1 MWQKDHKIYRD
12 MSINE
17 DYGKI
22 LREFMLTLDKFKRG
36 KSEKVGG
43 KEVLYDINNDNAIL
57 KLLSAMSEM
66 YRYQIHE
73 YLVPRETIESEKEV
87 RKHIKDIIC
96 DILPLVE
103 TKIRLLSE
111 KLARFGRMSK
121 AKQQLASEEIAR
133 AEENRKKYLILL
145 DDFYALAAFRSL
157 KHFALYMEFDKPDT
171 QKVWKHAMGCFESF
185 FFYANSMILDGKVK
199 RITKSFPVG
208 YGKSYSDSITIS
220 FIFGYDI
227 NNDVLKV
234 VGNNKLIVDTLT
246 AVVGMMTNKRYA
258 KVFPYYAQ
266 FNGNKELMFDIGKAS
281 EGVLL
286 IHGSLRPKSLL
297 VVAKDTAVDGARAKF
312 RFYDDITRSK
322 DKENVPEHEKDWAK
336 YSDQWSKR
344 KYDDNLDF
352 EIAGGTRYHTEDFLS
367 RYREHYGEENA
378 VPDKKFK
385 YTMINEK
392 TKFVI
397 ISVPKLDFE
406 TDESTYPQ
414 KFSTESARLERNRDP
429 RTFAAMEQQQP
440 ETPLNSPFYWDN
452 LQTYTSLPLKKCEGG
467 NREDT
472 CLASLDLPRTGA
484 NNISLGIY
492 SKCENLYYLIDTYY
506 EKKPLDYILPDG
518 RTELDWVCD
527 MLIKHNVT
535 ELVVEINT
543 CSDIKKQ
550 IMDKLLARG
559 YANCKVIEKYS
570 VEKKEVKI
578 MTCWTP
584 IINTIVFPA
593 RKVFSL
599 SSMTGRF
606 MQDIIAWNDKA
617 KIDDSIDSVC
627 MFVQEFITKNSLSV
641 GKVSTF
647 KR

>member
-1 MWQKDHKIYRD
+1 MA
-12 MSINE
+12 SNE

-22 LREFMLTLDKFKRG
+22 LRDFKLTLDKFRKG
-36 KSEKVGG
+36 KSEKASGNTIT
-43 KEVLYDINNDNAIL
+43 YDINNDGAII

-73 YLVPRETIESEKEV
+73 FLVPQESVDGEKQIRQYV
-87 RKHIKDIIC
+87 KDIIC
-96 DILPLVE
+96 DILPIVE
-103 TKIRLLSE
+103 SKIRIISQKLSSIG
-111 KLARFGRMSK
+111 KSPYSRRIG
-121 AKQQLASEEIAR
+121 KQDEINSLEEL
-133 AEENRKKYLILL
+133 RKKYLVLL
-145 DDFYALAAFRSL
+145 DDYYALASFRSL
-157 KHFALYMEFDKPDT
+157 KHFALYMEFDKPDS

-185 FFYANSMILDGKVK
+185 YFYANSMILDGKVK

-208 YGKSYSDSITIS
+208 YGKSFSDTVTIS
-220 FIFGYDI
+220 FILGYDI

-246 AVVGMMTNKRYA
+246 GVVGAMTNPRYA
-258 KVFPYYAQ
+258 KVFPYYKQ
-266 FNGNKELMFDIGKAS
+266 FDGSKEMMFDIGKAS
-281 EGVLL
+281 EGILL
-286 IHGSLRPKSLL
+286 IHGSVRPKSLI
-297 VVAKDTAVDGARAKF
+297 VVAKDTAVDGVRAKF

-344 KYDDNLDF
+344 KYDDALDF

-367 RYREHYGEENA
+367 RYREHYGEEDA
-378 VPDKKFK
+378 VDDKKFK
-385 YTMINEK
+385 YTKINEK

-397 ISVPKLDFE
+397 ISVPKLDYE

-452 LQTYTSLPLKKCEGG
+452 LQTYTSLPLKKSEGG

-472 CLASLDLPRTGA
+472 CMASLDLPRTGA

-492 SKCENLYYLIDTYY
+492 SKCENVYYLVDTYY
-506 EKKPLDYILPDG
+506 EKKPLDYILYDG
-518 RTELDWVCD
+518 RTELDWICD
-527 MLIKHNVT
+527 MLIKHNVSD
-535 ELVVEINT
+535 LVVEINT
-543 CSDIKKQ
+543 CSDIKRQ

-559 YANCKVIEKYS
+559 YANCKIVEKYS

-627 MFVQEFITKNSLSV
+627 MFVQEYITKNSMGI

-647 KR
+647 RR

>member
-1 MWQKDHKIYRD
+1 
-12 MSINE
+12 MSNE
-17 DYGKI
+17 DYSKI
-22 LREFMLTLDKFKRG
+22 LRDFTLTLDKFRKG
-36 KSEKVGG
+36 KEEKVNGV
-43 KEVLYDINNDNAIL
+43 KIKYDINNDNAII

-73 YLVPRETIESEKEV
+73 YLVPQESVSGEKQIRQYV
-87 RKHIKDIIC
+87 KDVIC
-96 DILPLVE
+96 NILPIVE
-103 TKIRLLSE
+103 SKIRVLTHKIDVLNRKPS
-111 KLARFGRMSK
+111 
-121 AKQQLASEEIAR
+121 AKRALVLDEIKSL
-133 AEENRKKYLILL
+133 EENRKKYLVLL
-145 DDFYALAAFRSL
+145 DDFYALASFRSL
-157 KHFALYMEFDKPDT
+157 KHFALYMEFDKPDS

-185 FFYANSMILDGKVK
+185 YFYANSMILDGKVK

-208 YGKSYSDSITIS
+208 YGKSFSDTVTIS

-246 AVVGMMTNKRYA
+246 GVVGAMTSQRYA

-281 EGVLL
+281 EGILL
-286 IHGSLRPKSLL
+286 IHGSVRPKSLI
-297 VVAKDTAVDGARAKF
+297 VVAKDTAVDGVRAKF

-367 RYREHYGEENA
+367 RYREHYGEEQA
-378 VPDKKFK
+378 VADKKFK
-385 YTMINEK
+385 YTNINEK

-397 ISVPKLDFE
+397 ISVPKLDYD

-506 EKKPLDYILPDG
+506 EKKPLDYIMSDG

-527 MLIKHNVT
+527 MLIRHNVT

-627 MFVQEFITKNSLSV
+627 MFVQEFITKNSMSV

-647 KR
+647 RR

>member
-1 MWQKDHKIYRD
+1 

>member
-1 MWQKDHKIYRD
+1 MA
-12 MSINE
+12 SNE

-22 LREFMLTLDKFKRG
+22 LRDFTLTLDKFRKG
-36 KSEKVGG
+36 KKEKVNGTTI
-43 KEVLYDINNDNAIL
+43 LYDINNDNAII

-73 YLVPRETIESEKEV
+73 YLVPQESVSAEKQIRQYV
-87 RKHIKDIIC
+87 KDVIC
-96 DILPLVE
+96 DILPIVE
-103 TKIRLLSE
+103 TKIRVISNT
-111 KLARFGRMSK
+111 LAKYGRMSATK
-121 AKQQLASEEIAR
+121 RSAVLDEINSL
-133 AEENRKKYLILL
+133 EENRKKYLVLL
-145 DDFYALAAFRSL
+145 DDFYALASFRSL
-157 KHFALYMEFDKPDT
+157 KHFALYSEFDKPDS
-171 QKVWKHAMGCFESF
+171 QKVWKHAMNCFESF
-185 FFYANSMILDGKVK
+185 FFYANSMVLDGKVN
-199 RITKSFPVG
+199 RITKSFPTG
-208 YGKSYSDSITIS
+208 YGKSYSDVEFMAFAYGQSIDN
-220 FIFGYDI
+220 DI
-227 NNDVLKV
+227 IKT
-234 VGNNKLIVDTLT
+234 VGNNKLISDIVNG
-246 AVVGMMTNKRYA
+246 VMRMMLSPWYA
-258 KVFPYYAQ
+258 KVFPYFAQ
-266 FNGNKELMFDIGKAS
+266 FNGNKDLMFDVGKAS
-281 EGVLL
+281 EGELH
-286 IHGSLRPKSLL
+286 ISGSTRPKSLL
-297 VVAKDTAVDGARAKF
+297 VVAKDTAIDGTRAKF
-312 RFYDDITRSK
+312 RIYDDITRSK
-322 DKENVPEHEKDWAK
+322 DKENVPEHEKDWQK
-336 YSDQWSKR
+336 YTDQWVKR
-344 KYDDNLDF
+344 GYDEYADF

-367 RYREHYGEENA
+367 RYREHYGEENS

-385 YTMINEK
+385 YTKINEK

-397 ISVPKLDFE
+397 ISVPKLDYD
-406 TDESTYPQ
+406 TDESTYP
-414 KFSTESARLERNRDP
+414 KKYSTEKARLERNRDP

-440 ETPLNSPFYWDN
+440 ETPINSPFYWDN

-472 CLASLDLPRTGA
+472 CMASLDLPRTGA

-492 SKCENLYYLIDTYY
+492 SKCENLYYLVDTYY

-527 MLIKHNVT
+527 MLIRHNVT

-584 IINTIVFPA
+584 IINAIVFPA

-627 MFVQEFITKNSLSV
+627 MFVQEFITKNSMSV

-647 KR
+647 RR

>member
-1 MWQKDHKIYRD
+1 M
-12 MSINE
+12 INE

-22 LREFMLTLDKFKRG
+22 LRDFTLTLDKFRKG
-36 KSEKVGG
+36 KKEKVNGTTI
-43 KEVLYDINNDNAIL
+43 VYDINNDNAII

-73 YLVPRETIESEKEV
+73 YLVPQESLSGEKQIRQYV
-87 RKHIKDIIC
+87 KDIIC
-96 DILPLVE
+96 DILPIVE
-103 TKIRLLSE
+103 SKIRVISNT
-111 KLARFGRMSK
+111 LAKYGRMSTTK
-121 AKQQLASEEIAR
+121 RSAVLDDIKLL
-133 AEENRKKYLILL
+133 EENRKKYLILL
-145 DDFYALAAFRSL
+145 DDFYALASFRSL
-157 KHFALYMEFDKPDT
+157 KHFALYMEFDKPDS

-185 FFYANSMILDGKVK
+185 YFYANSMILDGKVK

-208 YGKSYSDSITIS
+208 YGKSFSDTVAIS
-220 FIFGYDI
+220 FIFGFDI

-246 AVVGMMTNKRYA
+246 GVVGMMTSNRYA

-281 EGVLL
+281 EGILL
-286 IHGSLRPKSLL
+286 IHGSVRPKSLI
-297 VVAKDTAVDGARAKF
+297 VVAKDTAVDGVRAKF

-367 RYREHYGEENA
+367 RYREHYGEEQA

-397 ISVPKLDFE
+397 ISVPKLDPI

-472 CLASLDLPRTGA
+472 CMASLDLPRTGA

-518 RTELDWVCD
+518 RTELDWICD

-627 MFVQEFITKNSLSV
+627 MFVQEFITKNSMSV

-647 KR
+647 RR

>member
-1 MWQKDHKIYRD
+1 MA
-12 MSINE
+12 SNE

-22 LREFMLTLDKFKRG
+22 LRDFTLTLDKFRKG
-36 KSEKVGG
+36 KKEKVNGTTI
-43 KEVLYDINNDNAIL
+43 VYDINNDNAIL

-73 YLVPRETIESEKEV
+73 YLVPQESVSGEKQIRQYV
-87 RKHIKDIIC
+87 KDIIC
-96 DILPLVE
+96 DILPIVE
-103 TKIRLLSE
+103 TKIRVISNT
-111 KLARFGRMSK
+111 LAKYGRMSATK
-121 AKQQLASEEIAR
+121 RSATLDEINSL
-133 AEENRKKYLILL
+133 EENRKKYLVLL
-145 DDFYALAAFRSL
+145 DDFYALASFRSL
-157 KHFALYMEFDKPDT
+157 KHFALYSEFDLPEKE
-171 QKVWKHAMGCFESF
+171 KVWKHAMPCFESF
-185 FFYANSMILDGKVK
+185 YFYANSMVLDGKVK
-199 RITKSFPVG
+199 RITKSFPTG
-208 YGKSYSDSITIS
+208 YGKSYSDIE
-220 FIFGYDI
+220 FMAFAFGYDI
-227 NNDVLKV
+227 NNDILKV
-234 VGNNKLIVDTLT
+234 VGNNKLIVDILS
-246 AVVGMMTNKRYA
+246 GLMKMMTSSWYA

-266 FNGNKELMFDIGKAS
+266 FNRNKELMFDIGKAS
-281 EGVLL
+281 EGMLL
-286 IHGSLRPKSLL
+286 IHGSVKPKSLL
-297 VVAKDTAVDGARAKF
+297 VIAKDTAGDGARAKF
-312 RFYDDITRSK
+312 RLYDDITRSK
-322 DKENVPEHEKDWAK
+322 DKENVEEHKKDWEK
-336 YSDQWSKR
+336 YKNQWLKR
-344 KYDDNLDF
+344 AYDENRDF
-352 EIAGGTRYHTEDFLS
+352 EIAGGTRYHIEDFLS
-367 RYREHYGEENA
+367 RYREYWGEEEA
-378 VPDKKFK
+378 EPDKIFK
-385 YTMINEK
+385 YTKINEK

-397 ISVPKLDFE
+397 ISVPKLDYD

-414 KFSTESARLERNRDP
+414 KYSTERARLERNSDP

-440 ETPLNSPFYWDN
+440 EAPANSPFYWDN

-506 EKKPLDYILPDG
+506 EKKPLDYIMPDG

-627 MFVQEFITKNSLSV
+627 MFVQEFITKNSGAV

-647 KR
+647 RR

>member
-1 MWQKDHKIYRD
+1 MT
-12 MSINE
+12 SNE

-22 LREFMLTLDKFKRG
+22 LRDFTLTLDKFRKG
-36 KSEKVGG
+36 KKEKVNGTTI
-43 KEVLYDINNDNAIL
+43 LYDINNDNAII

-73 YLVPRETIESEKEV
+73 YLVPQESVSGEKQIRQYV
-87 RKHIKDIIC
+87 KDIIC
-96 DILPLVE
+96 DILPIVE
-103 TKIRLLSE
+103 TKIRVISNT
-111 KLARFGRMSK
+111 LAKYGRMSATK
-121 AKQQLASEEIAR
+121 RSAVLDDIKSL
-133 AEENRKKYLILL
+133 EENRKKYLVLL
-145 DDFYALAAFRSL
+145 DDFYALASFRSL
-157 KHFALYMEFDKPDT
+157 KHFALYMEFDKPDS

-185 FFYANSMILDGKVK
+185 YFYANSMILDGKVK

-208 YGKSYSDSITIS
+208 YGKSFSDTVAIS
-220 FIFGYDI
+220 FIFGFDI

-246 AVVGMMTNKRYA
+246 GVVGMMTSNRYA

-281 EGVLL
+281 EGILL
-286 IHGSLRPKSLL
+286 IHGSVRPKSLI
-297 VVAKDTAVDGARAKF
+297 VVAKDTAVDGVRAKF

-367 RYREHYGEENA
+367 RYREHYGEEQA

-397 ISVPKLDFE
+397 ISVPKLDPI

-484 NNISLGIY
+484 NNISLAIF

-506 EKKPLDYILPDG
+506 EKKPLDYIMSDG

-527 MLIKHNVT
+527 MLIRHNVT

-627 MFVQEFITKNSLSV
+627 MFVQEFITKNSMSV

-647 KR
+647 RR